1 MLIAHRSSFALARHL
16 DIVELLRSRWSSSG
30 EVKPGSGVFSK
41 DISKIHRRTELV
53 GSRPA
58 PFLPLLKQDFGS
70 GWILEGPAYVGP
82 GTLVVVPGLFIL
94 S

>member
-1 MLIAHRSSFALARHL
+1 MRGIQSNILEAFDLRGLCLMLGISALLITR
-16 DIVELLRSRWSSSG
+16 
-30 EVKPGSGVFSK
+30 PGRCVV
-41 DISKIHRRTELV
+41 L
-53 GSRPA
+53 SRPV

>member
-1 MLIAHRSSFALARHL
+1 M
-16 DIVELLRSRWSSSG
+16 
-30 EVKPGSGVFSK
+30 KPGSGVFSK

>member
-1 MLIAHRSSFALARHL
+1 MQIWKMGRKN
-16 DIVELLRSRWSSSG
+16 LRLHVLKRM
-30 EVKPGSGVFSK
+30 
-41 DISKIHRRTELV
+41 
-53 GSRPA
+53 
-58 PFLPLLKQDFGS
+58 KQDFGS

>member
-1 MLIAHRSSFALARHL
+1 M
-16 DIVELLRSRWSSSG
+16 
-30 EVKPGSGVFSK
+30 KPGSGVFSK
-41 DISKIHRRTELV
+41 DISKIHRRTELL

-82 GTLVVVPGLFIL
+82 GTLVVVPGRYTGCGAWLIHIELISETQFI
-94 S
+94 

>member
-1 MLIAHRSSFALARHL
+1 MKRASSPRTSRRFTG
-16 DIVELLRSRWSSSG
+16 ELSWWA
-30 EVKPGSGVFSK
+30 PGQCRFF
-41 DISKIHRRTELV
+41 
-53 GSRPA
+53 PY
-58 PFLPLLKQDFGS
+58 KQDFGS

>member
-1 MLIAHRSSFALARHL
+1 MLIDLHLHLRVILTLLNFSDQDGPVLERRSHEAC
-16 DIVELLRSRWSSSG
+16 
-30 EVKPGSGVFSK
+30 VFSK